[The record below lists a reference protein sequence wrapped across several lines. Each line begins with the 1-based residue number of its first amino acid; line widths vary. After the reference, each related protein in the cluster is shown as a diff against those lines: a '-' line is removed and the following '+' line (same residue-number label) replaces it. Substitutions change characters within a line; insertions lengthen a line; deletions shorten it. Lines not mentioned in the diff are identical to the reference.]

1 MTIDLGDSLSNKLS
15 SYYCGKNVWYNFC
28 KGTGGGCSGSDL
40 SSGAGHA
47 KNLLLDGESF
57 HDNVESVTLGPY
69 DGNVMGAIT
78 LFDQADC
85 RGSSARLYW
94 VPWDIDGGQYIL
106 DDLEVAGMEDNT
118 VSSIQVP
125 RGYTA
130 ILYKHDGFDEEVA
143 RVTGWYENELTQE
156 LGCLNILD
164 VNDVVSSVRIVKDL
178 IAVGYW

>member
-1 MTIDLGDSLSNKLS
+1 M
-15 SYYCGKNVWYNFC
+15 
-28 KGTGGGCSGSDL
+28 
-40 SSGAGHA
+40 
-47 KNLLLDGESF
+47 
-57 HDNVESVTLGPY
+57 GPY

-94 VPWDIDGGQYIL
+94 VPWDVDGGQYIL
-106 DDLEVAGMEDNT
+106 DDLEAAGMEDNT

-156 LGCLNILD
+156 LGCLNID
-164 VNDVVSSVRIVKDL
+164 VNDVVSSVRIVKDT